1 MINTKKGN
9 AQTANLDPCKVPPPP
24 QSATQLFLVSSR
36 NAPPHKQFFQ
46 LVIIINKLFWL
57 LLSIFV
63 GNMIDARFL

>member
-1 MINTKKGN
+1 MQG
-9 AQTANLDPCKVPPPP
+9 APPP

-46 LVIIINKLFWL
+46 LVIIINNPFWL

-63 GNMIDARFL
+63 ENMIDARFL